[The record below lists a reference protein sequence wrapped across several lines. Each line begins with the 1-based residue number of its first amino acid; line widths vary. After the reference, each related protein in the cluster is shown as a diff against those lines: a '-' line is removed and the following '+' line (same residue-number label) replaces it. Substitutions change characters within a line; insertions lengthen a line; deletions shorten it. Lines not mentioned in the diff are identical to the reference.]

1 MGIYTITATS
11 TDDDYKRPYVHS
23 ESRLASS
30 HEDAV
35 AVAVSMYLE
44 VVQDYEKFEYHDSAT
59 FDAIVDKHSGD
70 FRALM
75 TDLHAYFERDAD
87 GLFVGEFVPCTFEV
101 TISGEQGSIALD
113 VEEITSLVNEIRH
126 GSGEE

>member
-44 VVQDYEKFEYHDSAT
+44 VVRDYEKFEYHDSAK
-59 FDAIVDKHSGD
+59 FDQILDEHAGD

-75 TDLHAYFERDAD
+75 ADLHAYFEAD
-87 GLFVGEFVPCTFEV
+87 SEGMFAGEFVPCTFEV

-113 VEEITSLVNEIRH
+113 KDAIAELLNEIRH